1 VALITHKEMRYRTS
15 TSFLHLSGLW
25 AIAVAQ
31 PLFDLLGRAPEFF
44 VAHRAD
50 ALDLLTFSV
59 VLLVVPAAAFAS
71 VVAVAFV
78 AGPRCGSAA
87 LTTAVS
93 ILVACVAV
101 QAGYKAG
108 ITGWPGTIAVAVAA
122 VSVAAALYVRV
133 AIFRTFLTMLSSATI
148 IVAVAFMMAPG
159 VRPLFWRA
167 GTEVLGPLPLASTT
181 TVVLLVFDELPLV
194 SLLDE
199 KGELDSRRYPH
210 LARLAADG
218 IWFRTATTVSDYTR
232 WAVPAILSGRY
243 PTARSTPLANQY
255 PRTLFTLLG
264 QSHRMEVFESITA
277 LCPADLC
284 KEDSEPRGTRLA
296 AMARDVAV
304 VTAHILLP
312 PETRASL
319 PSLTVNWAGFGAAAV
334 PDDRRGPDQMHLWR
348 RTRKRGV
355 NQDHATSARNFID
368 GIAPTDPQ
376 PTLYFMHTL
385 ASHHPPRWLP
395 TGQAI
400 SSPQQVVGL
409 SKKDGKT
416 DVWTRDPW
424 PPAQFYQGHLV
435 QAGFVDTLV
444 GRTVTRLKEAGLYER
459 TLFVVTSDHGVSFRP
474 GDQFRSVSEA
484 NAGEILP
491 VPLIMKLPLNGQRVL
506 DRAASARAVES
517 VDILPTIADALGI
530 RLPWQVE
537 GVSAIGSIEG
547 KQQHRAYID
556 DARTVRRFDAGD
568 IRARLTSALER
579 RVMLFGTGVWPLP
592 RLDGL
597 EALVGRSIDSLL
609 VSPATG
615 GLSVYVDRLFALRR
629 VRLEGPTLPVQAVG
643 RLDPAARVTGQPAR
657 LAVALNGTI
666 AATTRTWTGQGG
678 WMAMLPPDRL
688 REGENTLEV
697 FLIDPAAPHRLTR
710 LPLIQQSPFGINLLF
725 ADYDKWG
732 VEQEGLLQ
740 SEKSD
745 GTWQRSTEG
754 SMLMVVP
761 LGAEQPAWLRL
772 ELRSPEPGGN
782 QLRVFVDDCVVLA
795 RTMSSGQWSADI
807 PLGRCRPSGRT
818 MKIRIASETSQQ
830 GREPHPVG
838 FALSRVSIR

>member
-1 VALITHKEMRYRTS
+1 MTHNEMRYRTS

-44 VAHRAD
+44 VAQRAD

-59 VLLVVPAAAFAS
+59 ALLAVPPAVIATVVI
-71 VVAVAFV
+71 VAFM
-78 AGPRCGSAA
+78 AGPRCGTAA

-93 ILVACVAV
+93 LLVACVAV

-108 ITGWPGTIAVAVAA
+108 ITGWRGTIAVAIAA
-122 VSVAAALYVRV
+122 VSLAAAVYVGV

-148 IVAVAFMMAPG
+148 IVGVAFIMAPG
-159 VRPLFWRA
+159 IRPLFWRA

-243 PTARSTPLANQY
+243 PTPRSTPLANQY

-284 KEDSEPRGTRLA
+284 KEDSEPRSTRLA

-319 PSLTVNWAGFGAAAV
+319 PSLTVNWAGFGAAAG
-334 PDDRRGPDQMHLWR
+334 PDDRSGPDQMHLWR
-348 RTRKRGV
+348 RTWKRGV
-355 NQDHATSARNFID
+355 NQDHASSARKFID

-400 SSPQQVVGL
+400 SNPQPVVGL

-416 DVWTRDPW
+416 DVWTSDPW
-424 PPAQFYQGHLV
+424 PPALFYQGHLV

-444 GRTVTRLKEAGLYER
+444 GRAVTRLKEAGLYER

-484 NAGEILP
+484 NVADILP
-491 VPLIMKLPLNGQRVL
+491 VPLIIKLPLNAQRVL
-506 DRAASARAVES
+506 DGAVSARAVES
-517 VDILPTIADALGI
+517 VDILPTLADALGV
-530 RLPWQVE
+530 RLPWPVD

-547 KQQHRAYID
+547 RQQHRAYID
-556 DARTVRRFDAGD
+556 DARTVRRFEAGD
-568 IRARLTSALER
+568 MRARLASALER
-579 RVMLFGTGVWPLP
+579 RMMLLGTGVWPLP

-597 EALVGRSIDSLL
+597 EALVGRSIDTL
-609 VSPATG
+609 VVNPPRS
-615 GLSVYVDRLFALRR
+615 GLSVHVDRVFALRR
-629 VRLEGPTLPVQAVG
+629 VRLKGPTLPVQIVG
-643 RLDPAARVTGQPAR
+643 QLDAATRVTGQPVR
-657 LAVALNGTI
+657 LAVVLNGTI
-666 AATTRTWTGQGG
+666 AATTRTWAGQAG

-688 REGENTLEV
+688 REGENKLEV

-732 VEQEGLLQ
+732 VEHEGLLQ
-740 SEKSD
+740 NQKSN
-745 GTWQRSTEG
+745 GIWQRSTEG

-761 LGAEQPAWLRL
+761 LGAEQPAWLRV
-772 ELRSPEPGGN
+772 ELTSPEPAGN
-782 QLRVFVDDCVVLA
+782 QLRVLVDDCPVLVQ
-795 RTMSSGQWSADI
+795 TMSGGRWSADI
-807 PLGRCRPSGRT
+807 PLARCRPSGRT
-818 MKIRIASETSQQ
+818 MKIRIASERSQQ
-830 GREPHPVG
+830 GREPQPVG
-838 FALSRVSIR
+838 FALSRITIR